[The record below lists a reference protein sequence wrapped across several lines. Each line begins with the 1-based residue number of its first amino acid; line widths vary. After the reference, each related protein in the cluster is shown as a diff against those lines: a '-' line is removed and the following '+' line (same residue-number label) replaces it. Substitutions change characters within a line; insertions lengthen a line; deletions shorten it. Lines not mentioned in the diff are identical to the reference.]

1 MSQLK
6 STTKIIDTDISIRA
20 VNVISN
26 TLNKL
31 AKDITLAD
39 VMDNK
44 DRIFNSNYCIE
55 KTKKEISMLIGDY
68 LFS

>member
-1 MSQLK
+1 MSRLL

-20 VNVISN
+20 LNVISN

-44 DRIFNSNYCIE
+44 DLIFNSNNCIE
-55 KTKKEISMLIGDY
+55 RTKKEISMLIAEY
-68 LFS
+68 LLS

>member
-1 MSQLK
+1 MNRLL

-44 DRIFNSNYCIE
+44 DRIFNSNNCIE
-55 KTKKEISMLIGDY
+55 KTKKEINMLIAEY
-68 LFS
+68 LLS

>member
-44 DRIFNSNYCIE
+44 DRIFNSNNCIE